1 MNLWR
6 RFLIGFAAVALSATL
21 AGCGNQNSAGN
32 TTSAATNSAG
42 GARKLRIAV
51 IPKMLDNPVF
61 GYAHTGALRAAKQLG
76 NVEILWDGPP
86 KDDPAQQ
93 AQIVDSMVAQGV
105 DAILITCA
113 NPDIL
118 KRPIDKAAA
127 AGIPV
132 ITFDSD
138 SPDSKRVA
146 YYGVDD
152 TKLGQRLGEDIARL
166 LNGKGRVAIL
176 SGVQGAL
183 NLQRRDAGVRAA
195 LKKYPG
201 ITPLETQFCNDD
213 LPRSVQIVSDVTRSQ
228 KPDGWVFVGGWP
240 MFVKNG
246 LNAIPIG
253 KVKVVSV
260 DPLPDTW
267 HWIEE
272 GRVQVVLGQKVF
284 GWGEEGVKLAVK
296 AINKEKLPT
305 VNDSGFDV
313 VTPQTFAAYKQQ
325 WDEMNKGV
333 QS

>member
-1 MNLWR
+1 
-6 RFLIGFAAVALSATL
+6 
-21 AGCGNQNSAGN
+21 
-32 TTSAATNSAG
+32 
-42 GARKLRIAV
+42 
-51 IPKMLDNPVF
+51 MLDNPVF

-76 NVEILWDGPP
+76 NVEIVWDGPP

-118 KRPIDKAAA
+118 KRPIDKACD

-146 YYGVDD
+146 YYGVNDN
-152 TKLGQRLGEDIARL
+152 KLGERLGDDIARL

-183 NLQRRDAGVRAA
+183 NLQQRDAGVRAA

-201 ITPLETQFCNDD
+201 ITPLETQYCNDD
-213 LPRSVQIVSDVTRSQ
+213 LPRSVQFVSDVTRSQ

-267 HWIEE
+267 HWINE

-296 AINKEKLPT
+296 AINKEKLPV

-313 VTPQTFAAYKQQ
+313 VTPQTFAAYKKR
-325 WDEMNKGV
+325 WDEMSKDA